1 MIKSLLFRGNM
12 MMNWLYKNWA
22 ILCIILS
29 IIVTIII
36 LLFVKTNNIILFLIW
51 IQIPIYLL
59 HQFEEHSWPGGFK
72 RFVNKEIFNVEN
84 GEYPLND
91 RTIFWINIPIIWI
104 LMPIFAALS
113 FNNLYFGLWIPIFAL
128 FNSLTH
134 VIGAIVKRKYN
145 PGLFVSVVLGIP
157 VAIYTLWLFYTLISI
172 PLMVTLLSLLVVLLL
187 HLAIIIPAVRRSKST
202 KDNFQQ

>member
-1 MIKSLLFRGNM
+1 MI
-12 MMNWLYKNWA
+12 NWLYKNWA
-22 ILCIILS
+22 KLCIILS
-29 IIVTIII
+29 IIVTLII
-36 LLFVKTNNIILFLIW
+36 LLVVKTDNVILFLIW

-91 RTIFWINIPIIWI
+91 KTIFWINVPIIWI

-113 FNNLYFGLWIPIFAL
+113 FYNLFFGLWIPIFAV

-157 VAIYTLWLFYTLISI
+157 VAIYTLWLFYTLINI
-172 PLMVTLLSLLVVLLL
+172 PLMVTLLSILVVLLL
-187 HLAIIIPAVRRSKST
+187 HLAIIIPAVRTSKIN
-202 KDNFQQ
+202 KG

>member
-1 MIKSLLFRGNM
+1 MK
-12 MMNWLYKNWA
+12 WPYKNWA
-22 ILCIILS
+22 KLCIVLS
-29 IIVTIII
+29 IIVVIIS
-36 LLFVKTNNIILFLIW
+36 LLYVKTNNIILFLIW

-72 RFVNKEIFNVEN
+72 RFVNTEIFNVKN

-91 RTIFWINIPIIWI
+91 KTIFWINVPIIWI

-113 FNNLYFGLWIPIFAL
+113 FYNLFFGLWIPIFAV

-157 VAIYTLWLFYTLISI
+157 VAIYTLWLFYTLMNI
-172 PLMVTLLSLLVVLLL
+172 PLMVTLLSILVVLLL
-187 HLAIIIPAVRRSKST
+187 HLAIIIPAVRTSKIN
-202 KDNFQQ
+202 KG

>member
-1 MIKSLLFRGNM
+1 MT
-12 MMNWLYKNWA
+12 NWLYKNWA
-22 ILCIILS
+22 KLCIILS
-29 IIVTIII
+29 IIVTVIIFLI
-36 LLFVKTNNIILFLIW
+36 VKTDNVILFLIW

-72 RFVNKEIFNVEN
+72 KFVNKEIFNVEA

-91 RTIFWINIPIIWI
+91 TNIFWINVPIIWV

-113 FNNLYFGLWIPIFAL
+113 YVNLFFGLWIPYFAV

-145 PGLFVSVVLGIP
+145 PGLFVSLILGIP
-157 VAIYTLWLFYTLISI
+157 VATYTLWLFYTLIYV
-172 PLMVTLLSLLVVLLL
+172 PLIITLLSLLAVMLL
-187 HLAIIIPAVRRSKST
+187 HLAIIIPAIRRSKL
-202 KDNFQQ
+202 KNEN

>member
-1 MIKSLLFRGNM
+1 M
-12 MMNWLYKNWA
+12 MKWLYKNWA
-22 ILCIILS
+22 KLCIILS
-29 IIVTIII
+29 IIVIII
-36 LLFVKTNNIILFLIW
+36 TLLYVKTNNIILFLIW

-72 RFVNKEIFNVEN
+72 RFVNKEIFNVEK

-91 RTIFWINIPIIWI
+91 RIIFWINVPIIWI

-113 FNNLYFGLWIPIFAL
+113 FYNLFFGLWIPIFAV

-157 VAIYTLWLFYTLISI
+157 VAIYTLWLFYTLINI
-172 PLMVTLLSLLVVLLL
+172 PLIVTLLSILVVLLL
-187 HLAIIIPAVRRSKST
+187 HLAIIIPAIRTSKIM
-202 KDNFQQ
+202 KV

>member
-1 MIKSLLFRGNM
+1 MGG
-12 MMNWLYKNWA
+12 WLYKNWA
-22 ILCIILS
+22 KLCIILS
-29 IIVTIII
+29 IVVTVII
-36 LLFVKTNNIILFLIW
+36 LLVVKTNDVILFLIW

-72 RFVNKEIFNVEN
+72 KFVNKEIFNVEA

-91 RTIFWINIPIIWI
+91 TNIFWINVPIVWV

-113 FNNLYFGLWIPIFAL
+113 YTSLFFGLWIPYFAF

-145 PGLFVSVVLGIP
+145 PGLFVSLVLGIP
-157 VAIYTLWLFYTLISI
+157 VATYTLWLFYTLIHV
-172 PLMVTLLSLLVVLLL
+172 PLIITLLSLLVVLLL
-187 HLAIIIPAVRRSKST
+187 HLAIIIPAIRTSKL
-202 KDNFQQ
+202 KNRN